1 MQSFGRAH
9 MRLKRPGRAHQV
21 CCVLIIFALLSVA
34 LACAR
39 SLAERKPSDKLRVLF
54 VGNSLTYANDLP
66 SMIEALAESS
76 GGKRLKHKSVA
87 LPDYGLEEHWNQG
100 DARRLIA
107 KGEWDVVV
115 LQQGPSASEEGR
127 AMLLKYAR
135 LFCEEIK
142 RAGARPALYMVWP
155 SRGRFGD
162 FDRSNE
168 SYAMAAKENGA
179 MLLPVGEAWR
189 AAWHGDASLA
199 LYSTDNFHPS
209 PAGSYL
215 AALVIYEQLFGQPAR
230 SELDARALSRLNL
243 TAQQARTLQSA
254 ATAVTASPQ
263 DPAQPK
269 MIRETI
275 TSEGKKRTYYLYVPA
290 SITPDKP
297 LIVLLHP
304 SRGDGS
310 YLVSKWQDLAE
321 REGILLVGPDAL
333 NSEKWSAPAD
343 GPDLLRDVVE
353 AVRAKYSVNPRRLY
367 VFGYSAGSGFAIN
380 MSLLE
385 SEYFAATAAF
395 ASVTFREQYATVAT
409 RKVPFFF
416 TIGVDDPV
424 FPVAEARAQRDALK
438 AHGFPVEWKEL
449 PKAGHDYDGNS
460 VVINQTSWDFLKQHE
475 LSGEPQYTKHQF
487 KR

>member
-1 MQSFGRAH
+1 
-9 MRLKRPGRAHQV
+9 
-21 CCVLIIFALLSVA
+21 
-34 LACAR
+34 
-39 SLAERKPSDKLRVLF
+39 
-54 VGNSLTYANDLP
+54 
-66 SMIEALAESS
+66 
-76 GGKRLKHKSVA
+76 
-87 LPDYGLEEHWNQG
+87 
-100 DARRLIA
+100 
-107 KGEWDVVV
+107 
-115 LQQGPSASEEGR
+115 
-127 AMLLKYAR
+127 
-135 LFCEEIK
+135 
-142 RAGARPALYMVWP
+142 
-155 SRGRFGD
+155 
-162 FDRSNE
+162 
-168 SYAMAAKENGA
+168 

-189 AAWHGDASLA
+189 AAWREDASLA
-199 LYSTDNFHPS
+199 LYSSDNFHPS

-230 SELDARALSRLNL
+230 AELDARALSRLNL

-254 ATAVTASPQ
+254 ATAVTTVTPSQ

-269 MIRETI
+269 MIRETLM
-275 TSEGKKRTYYLYVPA
+275 SGGKTRRYYLYVPS
-290 SITPDKP
+290 SIATDKP
-297 LIVLLHP
+297 LVVLLHP

-343 GPDLLRDVVE
+343 GPDFLRDAVE

-385 SEYFAATAAF
+385 SEYFAAAAAF
-395 ASVTFREQYATVAT
+395 ASVTFREQYANVAT
-409 RKVPFFF
+409 RKAPFFF
-416 TIGVDDPV
+416 TVGVDDPV

-438 AHGFPVEWKEL
+438 ARGFPVEWKEL

-460 VVINQTSWDFLKQHE
+460 VVVNQAAWEFLKQHE
-475 LSGEPQYTKHQF
+475 LSGEPQYTQHEF